1 MLRWISDKLQSPG
14 GDTLHSSRPSP
25 RRQTES
31 AGSQLWNAAF
41 ASDPAE
47 WEQGFDKCWNRAE
60 RLLDAPILRPEKEI
74 SFEQLQELMAL
85 LQRMVQFLMM
95 EVNAQ
100 PEPAIGPILDRFFT
114 HQIVE
119 RVLDWAQQA
128 PDFLKPSCQLSLIR
142 IYEHI
147 VSEKSLLARAQT
159 DPQPASE
166 ALFVI
171 CMKMAKDATL
181 LHFFF
186 TCTDEF
192 MVFSLLIPFL
202 YEMND
207 VGQLARDALLLIL
220 AVSAKQ
226 QEVAEFVADKSAF
239 CPVVA
244 TGLGGCFSQLS
255 FVLAGDGAERLLPE
269 APAANLANFNAALLF
284 CNAVVQVAHDA
295 VVDKI
300 AEYFY
305 SGFLILVVKP
315 ALLQADDRDAVAAA
329 TVYLQVILETLT
341 ERALV
346 RTVLRMLLVERD
358 VDDEERRTMMTV
370 VVERVKTGDKL
381 SVVSLSLLE
390 RVLDLLC
397 EDALLVLALRPLL
410 PMRGVTR
417 AQVARV
423 RERAYASSL
432 ATRLLAAVPTTMLR
446 FPEICSSSSLEQYLQ
461 EAADLVDARAKGC
474 AGWNWRYDGVSPSPA
489 LFRSESDD
497 DGHTP
502 FTRLSSVRSSFS
514 TAGRDLNRYFSLS
527 ARSGHH
533 TAESLG
539 RQLGELGESPPRSST
554 GSMEDE
560 SELEEDAEFVLPKM
574 TASALMQSS
583 MVDYLT
589 LTAYESLSESDSGGA
604 GEMIIIEDARSVPDA
619 SSSSSSVFP
628 TAASTTAAGA
638 AAAADEEEASKNY
651 GAEVFEEWENIK
663 DDVGAFNKAMAALPS
678 PPKKKKEGGGGEKDL
693 SFDELASLIHSRA
706 QYFDECSAEEKERQ
720 ARVHA
725 VEEAE
730 GEVRREKERRGER
743 REEGEGRGGG
753 WRGESI
759 EDNQG
764 TPLLSVLLQKLAA
777 MDDQS
782 MAFNLQLCSFLYSLA
797 SFPQPLLVLAIFGGG
812 SEKAGEG
819 EGLVSILESLKD
831 RVDAALATLE
841 GADMWIRRALRNL
854 AHRADRIERAPDAA
868 TPRTIEG
875 LRSDASR
882 DMENGSPTGAHAPL
896 TRARPFGGNAA
907 KEDARAKDL
916 AHAAILLAN
925 LCQMLAGI
933 ALHQSV
939 VVHNA
944 RTMDSYDDAPL
955 VAVRKEKT
963 GSTPSSAISR
973 KKVIISS
980 DEEEEESAAPA
991 AAVNVDSDD
1000 PEGDA
1005 ALPAIVSK
1013 PAEISPAS
1021 CTSSGKENETSS
1033 SVKKAAAAA
1042 SRKRKADSATP
1053 EKKMEKERGKLVY
1066 SSDSEGEKMEE
1077 DADSEANDAEEEKK
1091 PVKKTVPR
1099 RKVKVKKG
1107 GKGKKKVEEEEEEE
1121 EDEASDES
1129 EMSDDEED
1137 SEDEEEEEEDSE
1149 EESKPK
1155 RKAGKKSSMVVSG
1168 VSDSDDDKP
1177 LMRKTPVGKKKA
1189 AKKAESDSDD
1199 EPLVKKTPAGKKKA
1213 AKKAESDSDDD
1224 SPLVKKTK
1232 RKTPVKAS
1240 NKAESDSDDDEPLV
1254 KKKTK
1259 SPAKAAKKSESDY
1272 SDDDEPLVK
1281 NKEKKTPAKAA
1292 KKAESDDSEDD
1303 DEPLVKKKEKKTP
1316 AKKSAKAVDSDDEPL
1331 VKKKAVATPRKTPA
1345 KKPKKGDEEER
1356 GAKKKP
1362 KKDKAPRK
1370 KKEVKVSTPS
1380 SGDDGNSSS
1389 SLSSDEDEEMREE
1402 KEEEEVEEKKMVKRE
1417 DGAESSDTSIN
1428 SESEGRKE
1436 RERLK
1441 KMKKT
1446 KEPAA
1451 KKPKKEVKKEEDD
1464 VEDGEEKEK
1473 EEKKGR
1479 GKGGKT
1485 KGEEQK
1491 AMRLANLRKVANRMK
1506 LIINY
1511 KNLFENTPDS
1521 DSARVKAVE
1530 RYLEQ
1535 KGFEKPHTLER
1546 AVAWREAR
1554 ETAAELAE
1562 LSRNDIIHAVSDN
1575 PRVRVTRSQ
1584 RAAAPVN
1591 APAAKKSRRAALDS
1605 SDDEEERDDEDEE
1618 SSEEEKD
1625 PFANLKGIISDGE
1638 GSD

>member
-147 VSEKSLLARAQT
+147 VSESHSQNHCLLVHKPILNPLLRLFSWCRKPESQLLAGHRDGQPSKT
-159 DPQPASE
+159 DHH
-166 ALFVI
+166 FVILLNQI

-896 TRARPFGGNAA
+896 TRARPFGGSARRYGFRYHSHLAIDADAA

-939 VVHNA
+939 VVH
-944 RTMDSYDDAPL
+944 
-955 VAVRKEKT
+955 K
-963 GSTPSSAISR
+963 
-973 KKVIISS
+973 
-980 DEEEEESAAPA
+980 
-991 AAVNVDSDD
+991 
-1000 PEGDA
+1000 
-1005 ALPAIVSK
+1005 
-1013 PAEISPAS
+1013 
-1021 CTSSGKENETSS
+1021 
-1033 SVKKAAAAA
+1033 
-1042 SRKRKADSATP
+1042 
-1053 EKKMEKERGKLVY
+1053 
-1066 SSDSEGEKMEE
+1066 
-1077 DADSEANDAEEEKK
+1077 
-1091 PVKKTVPR
+1091 
-1099 RKVKVKKG
+1099 
-1107 GKGKKKVEEEEEEE
+1107 
-1121 EDEASDES
+1121 
-1129 EMSDDEED
+1129 
-1137 SEDEEEEEEDSE
+1137 
-1149 EESKPK
+1149 
-1155 RKAGKKSSMVVSG
+1155 
-1168 VSDSDDDKP
+1168 
-1177 LMRKTPVGKKKA
+1177 
-1189 AKKAESDSDD
+1189 
-1199 EPLVKKTPAGKKKA
+1199 
-1213 AKKAESDSDDD
+1213 
-1224 SPLVKKTK
+1224 
-1232 RKTPVKAS
+1232 
-1240 NKAESDSDDDEPLV
+1240 
-1254 KKKTK
+1254 
-1259 SPAKAAKKSESDY
+1259 
-1272 SDDDEPLVK
+1272 
-1281 NKEKKTPAKAA
+1281 
-1292 KKAESDDSEDD
+1292 
-1303 DEPLVKKKEKKTP
+1303 
-1316 AKKSAKAVDSDDEPL
+1316 
-1331 VKKKAVATPRKTPA
+1331 
-1345 KKPKKGDEEER
+1345 
-1356 GAKKKP
+1356 
-1362 KKDKAPRK
+1362 
-1370 KKEVKVSTPS
+1370 
-1380 SGDDGNSSS
+1380 
-1389 SLSSDEDEEMREE
+1389 
-1402 KEEEEVEEKKMVKRE
+1402 
-1417 DGAESSDTSIN
+1417 
-1428 SESEGRKE
+1428 
-1436 RERLK
+1436 
-1441 KMKKT
+1441 
-1446 KEPAA
+1446 
-1451 KKPKKEVKKEEDD
+1451 
-1464 VEDGEEKEK
+1464 
-1473 EEKKGR
+1473 
-1479 GKGGKT
+1479 
-1485 KGEEQK
+1485 
-1491 AMRLANLRKVANRMK
+1491 
-1506 LIINY
+1506 
-1511 KNLFENTPDS
+1511 
-1521 DSARVKAVE
+1521 
-1530 RYLEQ
+1530 
-1535 KGFEKPHTLER
+1535 
-1546 AVAWREAR
+1546 
-1554 ETAAELAE
+1554 
-1562 LSRNDIIHAVSDN
+1562 
-1575 PRVRVTRSQ
+1575 
-1584 RAAAPVN
+1584 
-1591 APAAKKSRRAALDS
+1591 
-1605 SDDEEERDDEDEE
+1605 
-1618 SSEEEKD
+1618 
-1625 PFANLKGIISDGE
+1625 
-1638 GSD
+1638 